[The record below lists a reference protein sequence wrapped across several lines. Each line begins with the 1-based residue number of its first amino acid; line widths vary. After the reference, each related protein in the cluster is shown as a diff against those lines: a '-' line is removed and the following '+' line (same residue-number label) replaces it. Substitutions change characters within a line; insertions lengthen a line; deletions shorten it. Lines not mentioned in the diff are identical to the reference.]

1 MGGILIKEGGGS
13 PRELHLQEVFRY
25 GREVSVS
32 ESSTLQYRYAS
43 RGT

>member
-1 MGGILIKEGGGS
+1 MGGILIKEGGS